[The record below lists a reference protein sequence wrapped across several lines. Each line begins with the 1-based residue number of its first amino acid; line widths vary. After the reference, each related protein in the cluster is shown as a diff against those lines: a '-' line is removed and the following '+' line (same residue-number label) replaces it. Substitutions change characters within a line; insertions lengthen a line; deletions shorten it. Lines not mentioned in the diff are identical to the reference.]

1 MYLEIWDTRIPG
13 PAGERTIAGRNVRC
27 TGALAVLSTGPNE
40 TRPAATGGTST
51 IELTAKVTQGGSPKA
66 GVGVSFSVVAEYASG
81 GHASH
86 SGMRPTGSI
95 PASGTSDANGEIK
108 LTYQAGAF
116 SGKETIVA
124 VEVKGLTQLEPD
136 AVTPA
141 SYTLRGSTQAHPSSH
156 WFSRSAIDALN
167 TLIRLFN
174 VLGWRPVGVNDASLS
189 QGGSFDVPGR
199 WVVGSNHAE
208 HRIGE
213 EVDISFAVGADAGK
227 IKRAYDDICLN
238 GKMDMPTTVL
248 WHDIPLSEGGKYA
261 PHFHVRLN
269 GQYTTMPNIGRPALY
284 RPQAGRHPCVWR
296 QFVQKRGAWRDIT
309 LGVKSSGPRCRATMA
324 QASLG
329 GQGSLRHPSK
339 PMSVGCLPSHH
350 GNGCGPPA

>member
-1 MYLEIWDTRIPG
+1 M
-13 PAGERTIAGRNVRC
+13 
-27 TGALAVLSTGPNE
+27 TGPNE

-116 SGKETIVA
+116 SGKETIIATCSECNSKEARHIVA

-189 QGGSFDVPGR
+189 QGGSLDVPGR

-238 GKMDMPTTVL
+238 GKMDMP
-248 WHDIPLSEGGKYA
+248 
-261 PHFHVRLN
+261 
-269 GQYTTMPNIGRPALY
+269 NIGRPALY
-284 RPQAGRHPCVWR
+284 RPASWAAPLR
-296 QFVQKRGAWRDIT
+296 
-309 LGVKSSGPRCRATMA
+309 MA
-324 QASLG
+324 AICSEE
-329 GQGSLRHPSK
+329 RR
-339 PMSVGCLPSHH
+339 M
-350 GNGCGPPA
+350 A